1 MIQNFRVYLSLSPQ
15 RQLQSAGG
23 GVKGLEKHELE
34 FTSPSFQLWC
44 LSACSPTLAVP
55 FLSFYPFLIGTE
67 EEGLISAKVRSR
79 SPAEK
84 VNYFHCIG

>member
-1 MIQNFRVYLSLSPQ
+1 MIQNFRVYLSLSPR

-23 GVKGLEKHELE
+23 GVKGSEKLELDS
-34 FTSPSFQLWC
+34 TSTSFQFWRI
-44 LSACSPTLAVP
+44 SAYSPTLAVR

-84 VNYFHCIG
+84 VNYFHCMG